1 MHKKESFDL
10 KSCVLV
16 EGRVAFIRRISTA
29 IPERPTPT
37 DAIGFD
43 EHCPP
48 GAIAH
53 EQILVSRAS
62 RCA

>member
-1 MHKKESFDL
+1 L
-10 KSCVLV
+10 
-16 EGRVAFIRRISTA
+16 ISSPASWWKGGWHSLGADPPPYQSAT
-29 IPERPTPT
+29 TPT